1 MLKYEHAYLYYIT
14 FYLNC
19 FVCDNEDIQIE
30 GDMNVATLFCL
41 DIFIENICI
50 KKFNKNLE

>member
-14 FYLNC
+14 FDLNC

-50 KKFNKNLE
+50 KKSNKNLK

>member
-14 FYLNC
+14 FDPNC

-30 GDMNVATLFCL
+30 GDMNVAALFYTG
-41 DIFIENICI
+41 IFIENICI
-50 KKFNKNLE
+50 KKNPTKI

>member
-14 FYLNC
+14 FDLNF